1 MIRILDPESG
11 VCVDV
16 AVSPHVVAAFR
27 KQIEL
32 DEATYLSETFKDR
45 MRHWLTDA
53 IVHGLS
59 YDLKPPTEKQVVF
72 AAAIARKLG
81 IDLPREALQFRD
93 AIGDFIDA
101 HKEDYFRL
109 TGSPRGSSSA
119 QDK

>member
-1 MIRILDPESG
+1 MIRILDPETG

-16 AVSPHVVAAFR
+16 AVSPHVVQAFR

-32 DEATYLSETFKDR
+32 DDASYLSETFRDR

-81 IDLPREALQFRD
+81 VDLPKEALQFRD
-93 AIGDFIDA
+93 AISGFIDT
-101 HKEDYFRL
+101 HKDEYFRL
-109 TGSPRGSSSA
+109 TGRTPT
-119 QDK
+119 